1 MEYESDGDTY
11 FKELSLQNY
20 LEKMTKH
27 TVDIIEKLKST
38 GSSWK
43 MYLAVG
49 LFFEY
54 VKNDK
59 KAKREMFIN
68 SVQGAITLET
78 DSGVFVDN
86 IVESIKNKY
95 EDLEN

>member
-1 MEYESDGDTY
+1 
-11 FKELSLQNY
+11 
-20 LEKMTKH
+20 
-27 TVDIIEKLKST
+27 
-38 GSSWK
+38 
-43 MYLAVG
+43 
-49 LFFEY
+49 
-54 VKNDK
+54 
-59 KAKREMFIN
+59 MFIN

>member
-27 TVDIIEKLKST
+27 IVDIIEKLKST